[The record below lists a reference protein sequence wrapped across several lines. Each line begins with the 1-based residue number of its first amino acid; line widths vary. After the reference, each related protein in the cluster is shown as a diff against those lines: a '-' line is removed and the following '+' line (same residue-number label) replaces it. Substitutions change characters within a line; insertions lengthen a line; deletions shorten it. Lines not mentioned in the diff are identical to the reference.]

1 MVLTGANFIGFRGSA
16 AGDKTFQAFST
27 VRNDYL
33 PEKFVIAT
41 ENEFQSAIALA
52 SQAFTE
58 YSVLS
63 YFQRAGFL
71 EAIAKEIMALGDSL
85 IERCALESGLPVARI
100 TGERKRTCD
109 QLQLFA
115 LLLREGWWMDARI
128 DKAQPER
135 QPLRKPDV
143 RRMFI
148 PLGPVAVFGA
158 SNFPLAFST
167 AGGDTVSALA
177 AGCPVVVKAH
187 SSHPGTNALVA
198 SAIVKAAQ
206 QTGMPEGVFSSL
218 YLSHEFGVRLVRHP
232 GIKAVGFTG
241 SRSVGMTLFNAAVS
255 RPDPI
260 PVYAEMSS
268 VNPVILLEG
277 AMLAKREE
285 TAKGLAAAV
294 TMGAGQFCTNPGL
307 VIVRESE
314 ASKMFLDEFARQIED
329 SLPATMLNRAIY
341 QAYRTG
347 VKDLRGANGIAL
359 LATACEGK
367 EEYYQAQP
375 AAHAVNGADFIS
387 NKELSAEIFGPST
400 LVVICKDEKEMREVL
415 HSLEGQLTATIH
427 AAAEDETEARSVA
440 GIVIQKAGRIIY
452 GGYPTGVEVCHS
464 MQHGGPFPSTTDSRC
479 TSVGTAA
486 IHRFLRPVAFQ
497 DFPDHLLPEAL
508 RRTNPL
514 HISRLVDGEWTKD
527 PG

>member
-1 MVLTGANFIGFRGSA
+1 MAITGANFIGFRNSA

-27 VRNDYL
+27 AKNDHL

-41 ENEFQSAIALA
+41 ENELQSAIALA
-52 SQAFTE
+52 TQAFTE
-58 YSVLS
+58 YSALS
-63 YFQRAGFL
+63 YFQRAEFL

-85 IERCALESGLPVARI
+85 IERCAWESGLPVARI

-115 LLLREGWWMDARI
+115 TLLKEGWWMDARI
-128 DKAQPER
+128 DRAQPER
-135 QPLRKPDV
+135 QPLPRPDI
-143 RRMFI
+143 RRMLI

-177 AGCPVVVKAH
+177 AGCPVIVKAH

-198 SAIVKAAQ
+198 SAIIKAAQ
-206 QTGMPEGVFSSL
+206 DTGMPEGVFSSL
-218 YLSHEFGVRLVRHP
+218 YLSHEYGVRLVRHP

-277 AMLAKREE
+277 AMQAKREE
-285 TAKGLAAAV
+285 IAKGLAAAV

-314 ASKMFLDEFARQIED
+314 ASKMFLDEFAGQMKNT
-329 SLPATMLNRAIY
+329 LPATMLNKAIY
-341 QAYRTG
+341 QAYRAG
-347 VKDLRGANGIAL
+347 VKDLQGANGITL
-359 LATACEGK
+359 LATACEGR
-367 EEYYQAQP
+367 EENYQAQP
-375 AAHAVNGADFIS
+375 VAHTVNGADFIS
-387 NKELSAEIFGPST
+387 NKGLSGEIFGPAT
-400 LVVICKDEKEMREVL
+400 LVVICKDERELQEVL
-415 HSLEGQLTATIH
+415 HSLEGQLTATLH
-427 AAAEDETEARSVA
+427 ATAEDGSEARAVA
-440 GIVIQKAGRIIY
+440 GIVVQKAGRIIY

-479 TSVGTAA
+479 TSVGTGA
-486 IHRFLRPVAFQ
+486 IYRWLRPVAFQ
-497 DFPDHLLPEAL
+497 GFPDHLLPEAL
-508 RRTNPL
+508 QKANPL

-527 PG
+527 AG